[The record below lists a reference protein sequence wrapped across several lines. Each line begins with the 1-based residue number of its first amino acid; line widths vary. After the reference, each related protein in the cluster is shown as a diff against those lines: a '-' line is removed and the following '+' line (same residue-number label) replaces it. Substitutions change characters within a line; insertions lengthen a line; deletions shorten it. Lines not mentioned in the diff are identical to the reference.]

1 MAVGTGAGGGSRRAA
16 VSAARRCAARWR
28 AWLAPLMVAAVSAA
42 PVSASP
48 LAAPAPVASAGTGTG
63 AGLNNPHCGV
73 AGRPRTLLYA
83 DDFTRGLA
91 NWVAEFRPAQSAVT
105 AAAGKLTVDVAG
117 GATVWFKPAL
127 AGNYLV
133 RYRRKVVVDGGRN
146 DRLSDLNQFW
156 MARDPAN
163 GNLVARDGT
172 FEQYDGLRLYYAGIG
187 GNGNTTTRLRRY
199 GGNGERVLLGDSS
212 DARHLLRPNHD
223 YVVEVAVF
231 RGCTQVALDGE
242 VLFSHRDPQPLRSGQ
257 FGLRTTW
264 SRQEIRDFQVFRL
277 D

>member
-1 MAVGTGAGGGSRRAA
+1 VDGCGAVRACRAIRGGALHDRVRSG
-16 VSAARRCAARWR
+16 
-28 AWLAPLMVAAVSAA
+28 LALASTLVAALA
-42 PVSASP
+42 
-48 LAAPAPVASAGTGTG
+48 AAPASGTSG
-63 AGLNNPHCGV
+63 GLEMHCEL

-91 NWVAEFRPAQSAVT
+91 NWVAEFRPAQSAVK
-105 AAAGKLTVDVAG
+105 AAAGKLTLDVAG

-156 MARDPAN
+156 MAQDPASP
-163 GNLVARDGT
+163 NLFTRDGT

-199 GGNGERVLLGDSS
+199 GGNGERVLLGDSG
-212 DARHLLRPNHD
+212 DARHLLQANRD
-223 YVVEVAVF
+223 YLVEVAVY
-231 RGCTQVALDGE
+231 RGCTQVALDGAI
-242 VLFSHRDPQPLRSGQ
+242 LFSYRDPQPLRTGH
-257 FGLRTTW
+257 FGLRTTQ
-264 SRQEIRDFQVFRL
+264 SRQEISDFRVFRL